1 MKFEQ
6 IHSRI
11 NIDSAIFTF
20 GVPKDLPNAFCFRIF
35 CAGESSYSVEQF
47 DPSSLDQLKV
57 ILHKLCQLSPDKPRA
72 NIKIKVNRFM
82 SVRLSF
88 KKFDEEK
95 GYKVKAY
102 ILGFLYF
109 SSAGFLG
116 SYVTVQ
122 QLKNLITNFKKCIES
137 KDGYN

>member
-1 MKFEQ
+1 MGRIKHYLAQKEDSLCTAQLCAFYAMEFLVLKFEQ

-72 NIKIKVNRFM
+72 NIK
-82 SVRLSF
+82 
-88 KKFDEEK
+88 
-95 GYKVKAY
+95 
-102 ILGFLYF
+102 
-109 SSAGFLG
+109 
-116 SYVTVQ
+116 
-122 QLKNLITNFKKCIES
+122 
-137 KDGYN
+137 